1 MKHVFIAGATGYI
14 GRALIPPL
22 IARGHSV
29 TALARKG
36 SEHKIPAGCTILV
49 GNALDATTFS
59 AAGCDTFIHL
69 VGTPHPAPWKGEQFR
84 SVDLPSL
91 RASVTS
97 AARDGVQHFIFLS
110 VAQPAPVMR
119 AYIQVRAECERI
131 ICDAGL
137 HATVVRPWYVLGPG
151 HWWPAFFKPVYW
163 LAARIGTSREGA
175 QRLGLVRLD
184 QMISTLVWTVEHPTL
199 EMRALSVQQI
209 VALSRLAPHM

>member
-1 MKHVFIAGATGYI
+1 
-14 GRALIPPL
+14 
-22 IARGHSV
+22 
-29 TALARKG
+29 
-36 SEHKIPAGCTILV
+36 
-49 GNALDATTFS
+49 
-59 AAGCDTFIHL
+59 L

-91 RASVTS
+91 CSSVTS

-137 HATVVRPWYVLGPG
+137 HVTVVRPWYVLGPG
-151 HWWPAFFKPVYW
+151 HWWPAFLKPAYW
-163 LAARIGTSREGA
+163 LAARIGTARDSA

-184 QMISTLVWTVEHPTL
+184 QMIRTLVWAVEHPTL
-199 EMRALSVQQI
+199 ETRALSVQQI
-209 VALSRLAPHM
+209 VELSGVAPHM